1 METRKIVIGTLVVI
15 TGLPVVL
22 VLIAAVSIH
31 ILDRTNGT
39 IVSSGQKRE
48 YLLYVP
54 RSYDRA
60 KPTPLVISM
69 HGGALWPATQKGGLA
84 AVAAEPQAVRRT
96 AARHF

>member
-1 METRKIVIGTLVVI
+1 MKTRKIVI
-15 TGLPVVL
+15 
-22 VLIAAVSIH
+22 
-31 ILDRTNGT
+31 T

-69 HGGALWPATQKGGLA
+69 HAAGRGGGT
-84 AVAAEPQAVRRT
+84 AVLPFRAGRVPRCSVGDLPS
-96 AARHF
+96 

>member
-1 METRKIVIGTLVVI
+1 VKTRKIVIGTLVVI

-39 IVSSGQKRE
+39 IVSSGQRRE

-69 HGGALWPATQKGGLA
+69 HGGALWPAAQKGGLA

-96 AARHF
+96 AARHL